1 MKMKINL
8 EGKNALVGASTQG
21 LGKAIALQLASC
33 GATVTLMARNEE
45 KLKATIAQLDTNF
58 NQKHDYIVVD
68 FYDFNS
74 FKTKTTAY
82 FKHKTIDILVNNTNG
97 PEAGGVF
104 EKNTD
109 DYQKAFDLLFKTTC
123 HLTLLAIENMK
134 KNNYGRIIN
143 TASLTVKEP
152 LSNLVLS
159 NTIRA
164 AVAIWAKTLAKD
176 IAPFGITVN
185 TILTGLFD
193 TERIKQLNKIQASA
207 KEISLEENLKLMTH
221 EIPSG
226 RLGKP
231 EEFGYLVAFLASNY
245 SSYITGT
252 NISIDGGLIKSL

>member
-1 MKMKINL
+1 MKINL
-8 EGKNALVGASTQG
+8 EGKKALVGASTQG

-33 GATVTLMARNEE
+33 GASVTLMARNEE
-45 KLKATIAQLDTNF
+45 KLKAIITELDSTF

-68 FYDFNS
+68 YYDFND
-74 FKTKTTAY
+74 FETKTSTY
-82 FKHKTIDILVNNTNG
+82 FKNNSIDILVNNTNG

-104 EKNTD
+104 EKSIN

-123 HLTLLAIENMK
+123 HLTLLAVENMK

-143 TASLTVKEP
+143 AASLTVKEP
-152 LSNLVLS
+152 LSHLILS

-176 IAPFGITVN
+176 VAPFGITVN

-193 TERIKQLNKIQASA
+193 TERIQQLNEIQANS
-207 KEISLEENLKLMTH
+207 KGISLEENLKTMTQ
-221 EIPSG
+221 EIPVG

-231 EEFGYLVAFLASNY
+231 DEFGYLVAFLASNY
-245 SSYITGT
+245 ASYITGT